1 MYFLILLTRYIQSV
15 LNYKVN
21 YMRYISTYGT
31 FQIYHD
37 GSRYFINLGN
47 DMYPSYV
54 YKQSYNDITH
64 YIDEMN
70 ANADFY
76 M

>member
-1 MYFLILLTRYIQSV
+1 
-15 LNYKVN
+15 
-21 YMRYISTYGT
+21 MRYISTYGT